1 MGAVSMAATPFVD
14 LNTIDLNHVVV
25 DRDAIYRVLPHA
37 YEFAQLDAIVYLDK
51 TEYIGVARRDVRAD
65 EFWVRG
71 HIPGRPIFPGVLMI
85 ETAAQLASY
94 LTAEMGVIDKFI
106 GFARVDNVS
115 FRGAVTPPAT
125 MYFLMKLVEH
135 RSRRIVG
142 DAQAILDGRL
152 VFEGRITGMPI

>member
-1 MGAVSMAATPFVD
+1 MAATPLID
-14 LNTIDLNHVVV
+14 LATIDLSHVVA
-25 DRDAIYRVLPHA
+25 DRDAIYRVLPHR
-37 YEFAQLDAIVYLDK
+37 YEFAQLDSIVYLDQ
-51 TEYIGVARRDVRAD
+51 TTYLGVARRDVRED

-71 HIPGRPIFPGVLMI
+71 HIPGRPILPGVLMI

-94 LTAEMGVIDKFI
+94 MTAFMGGSDRFI

-115 FRGAVTPPAT
+115 FRGAVSPPAT
-125 MYFLMKLVEH
+125 LYFIMKMVEY

-142 DAQAILDGRL
+142 DAQAFLDDRL

>member
-1 MGAVSMAATPFVD
+1 MAATSFIDLATLD
-14 LNTIDLNHVVV
+14 LNQVAV
-25 DRDAIYRVLPHA
+25 DRDAIYQVLPHR
-37 YEFAQLDAIVYLDK
+37 YEFAQLDGIVHLDQANYL
-51 TEYIGVARRDVRAD
+51 GVARRNVRED

-71 HIPGRPIFPGVLMI
+71 HIPGRPILPGVLMI

-94 LTAEMGVIDKFI
+94 MAAVFGGTDRFI

-115 FRGAVTPPAT
+115 FRGAVSPPAT
-125 MYFLMKLVEH
+125 LYFLMKMVEH

-142 DAQAILDGRL
+142 EAQAVLDDKL